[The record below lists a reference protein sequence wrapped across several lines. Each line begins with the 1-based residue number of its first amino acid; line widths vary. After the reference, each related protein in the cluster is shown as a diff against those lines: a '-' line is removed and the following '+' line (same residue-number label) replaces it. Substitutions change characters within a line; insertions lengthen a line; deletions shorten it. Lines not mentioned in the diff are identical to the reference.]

1 MNMYYES
8 PFYKTNSEKWYAH
21 DLEKIVNTGID
32 YVYLMTYHRQ
42 IKKEMKL
49 SEKQNQNLF
58 RNIVNRAFDIC
69 RDKLVVKIQLRDWD
83 TGKTIPQRELLNY
96 LRMVPQG
103 VQRICL
109 TPVKVGDFEFIK
121 RLIYSY
127 YYPSGVIFK
136 N

>member
-1 MNMYYES
+1 
-8 PFYKTNSEKWYAH
+8 
-21 DLEKIVNTGID
+21 
-32 YVYLMTYHRQ
+32 MTYHRQ

-58 RNIVNRAFDIC
+58 RKIVNRAFDIC
-69 RDKLVVKIQLRDWD
+69 RNKLVVKIQLRDWD
-83 TGKTIPQRELLNY
+83 TGKKIPAGEILNY
-96 LRMVPQG
+96 LRMIPQG

-109 TPVKVGDFEFIK
+109 TPVKVEDFSFIK

-127 YYPSGVIFK
+127 NYPSGVIFK